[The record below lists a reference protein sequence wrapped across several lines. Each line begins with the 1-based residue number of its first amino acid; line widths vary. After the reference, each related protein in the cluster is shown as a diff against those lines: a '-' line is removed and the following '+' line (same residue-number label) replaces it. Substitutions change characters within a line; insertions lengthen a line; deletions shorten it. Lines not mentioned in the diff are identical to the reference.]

1 MMKNKLHRTSI
12 GGQALIEGI
21 LMRGVDKAAIA
32 VRLPSGEIE
41 VDVEETTSINR
52 KFPILKLPFI
62 RGIVNFIEMMIFG
75 YKSLMISAEK
85 SGFDD
90 LADENPSKF
99 ETWLE
104 KHTGG
109 KLGNVIVWI
118 AGVLGVAIAV
128 GLFMVLPAFVVSLL
142 KAAFPA
148 FFHAAFVKALI
159 EGVIRITIFVIYL
172 ALVAQLKDI
181 QRVYEYHGAE
191 HKSIHCYEAG
201 EELTVENIHKFSR
214 LHPRCGTSFLL
225 IVMIIGIVVFSFVT
239 WSTILMRVVLKI
251 VLLPVVVGIAYEII
265 KLMGRYDQ
273 VPFVRFLSAPG
284 MWLQALTTK
293 DPHDDQIEV
302 AIKAL
307 EAVIP
312 DNKELD
318 KW

>member
-1 MMKNKLHRTSI
+1 MDKKIHRTTI

-21 LMRGVDKAAIA
+21 MMRGVDKASIA
-32 VRLPSGEIE
+32 VRMPNGEIDIE
-41 VDVEETTSINR
+41 IQQTSSIKDR
-52 KFPILKLPFI
+52 FTFLKLPFI

-90 LADENPSKF
+90 ISDENPSKF
-99 ETWLE
+99 EKWLE
-104 KHTGG
+104 KHSNG
-109 KLGNVIVWI
+109 KIGNMIVWI
-118 AGVLGVAIAV
+118 SGILGAAIAV
-128 GLFMVLPAFVVSLL
+128 GLFMVAPATAVSFL
-142 KAAFPA
+142 KTAFPD
-148 FFHAAFVKALI
+148 FFKVAVVKALI
-159 EGVIRITIFVIYL
+159 EGLIRITIFVIYL

-201 EELTVENIHKFSR
+201 EELTVENIRKYSR
-214 LHPRCGTSFLL
+214 WHPRCGTSFLL
-225 IVMIIGIVVFSFVT
+225 IVMVIGIIVFSFVT
-239 WSTILMRVVLKI
+239 WSSIPVRVALKI

-265 KLMGRYDQ
+265 RFMGRHDNNS
-273 VPFVRFLSAPG
+273 FVRILSAPG
-284 MWLQALTTK
+284 MWLQSLTTK
-293 DPHDDQIEV
+293 EPHDDQIEV

>member
-1 MMKNKLHRTSI
+1 MDKKIHRTTI

-32 VRLPSGEIE
+32 VRMPSGEI
-41 VDVEETTSINR
+41 DVEIQQTSSVKDKY
-52 KFPILKLPFI
+52 KFLKLPLI
-62 RGIVNFIEMMIFG
+62 RGVVNFIEMIIFG

-90 LADENPSKF
+90 VASENPSKF
-99 ETWLE
+99 EIWLE
-104 KHTGG
+104 KHTKGSI
-109 KLGNVIVWI
+109 GNMIVWI
-118 AGVLGVAIAV
+118 SGILGAAIAV
-128 GLFMVLPAFVVSLL
+128 GLFLVLPAFLAKFIAKEFPTIFKYSFEKSL
-142 KAAFPA
+142 
-148 FFHAAFVKALI
+148 V
-159 EGVIRITIFVIYL
+159 EGIIRIIIFVSYL

-191 HKSIHCYEAG
+191 HKSIHSYEAG
-201 EELTVENIHKFSR
+201 EELTVENIRKNSR

-225 IVMIIGIVVFSFVT
+225 IVMVIGIIVFSFAPWT
-239 WSTILMRVVLKI
+239 SLLMRVVFKI
-251 VLLPVVVGIAYEII
+251 LLLPVVVGIAYEII
-265 KLMGRYDQ
+265 RLMGRYDN
-273 VPFVRFLSAPG
+273 VPIVRILSQPG
-284 MWLQALTTK
+284 LWLQALTTK